1 MFGMRHGMRNER
13 DGEGRHHGRY
23 HAGPRGGGRFG
34 RDDGPRGWGGDEEGR
49 GPGFGRGGGRRRM
62 FDGGELRL
70 VLLKLIAEK
79 SRHGYDLIRAIEER
93 TNGAYAP
100 SPGIVYPTLT
110 LLSDMGLIGEQASEG
125 ARKLFEITAEGTAHL
140 EQNANDVAAMFA
152 RLDALGAIRERT
164 DAMPIR
170 RAMHNLKSVLMH
182 RLGEGLDKDKL
193 HEAVAMIDEAARKIE
208 RL

>member
-1 MFGMRHGMRNER
+1 MFGMRHGMRHER
-13 DGEGRHHGRY
+13 DGEGRHHGRH

-34 RDDGPRGWGGDEEGR
+34 RDDGPRGWGGDEE

-125 ARKLFEITAEGTAHL
+125 ARKLFEITTEGTAHL
-140 EQNANDVAAMFA
+140 AQNANDVAAMFA